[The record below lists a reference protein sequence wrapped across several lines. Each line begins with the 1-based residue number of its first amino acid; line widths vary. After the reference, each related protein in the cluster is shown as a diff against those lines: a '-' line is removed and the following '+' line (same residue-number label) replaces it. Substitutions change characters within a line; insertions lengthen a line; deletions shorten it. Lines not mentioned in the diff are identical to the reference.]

1 MGTVRLGAFPS
12 LNNKGLQ
19 DGIANTIMQWFI
31 HFFPSRF
38 FSHVFLDTQVSN
50 ASAYI
55 VNNEGQFVKAEPG
68 HKILQPALRINIKQ
82 GMNNVQD
89 VFGSLWNP
97 NQQPGAFT
105 IDTDLTGY
113 KPFVYDPNG
122 VILATN
128 EYTIKNTIDINVN
141 LQTKADQLAFFNI
154 CDTNIKNLY
163 VNVIEAEVG
172 IILPSL
178 LMEYLRDTLFARELK
193 MLKTMI
199 SGDDEKAKYRT
210 KINEMFSEWLY
221 KWSNKCIKPVVEKD
235 ENGVTTYLYKL
246 FRKQRL
252 TIHLDKPDGD
262 DGNKK
267 GGTYLGGFNV
277 TFSGYVEYANPV
289 TFISQVPAILRGMK
303 NDYFINTSSNVDT
316 SGNYHFMEFKEV
328 FRDDRRLVFVD
339 NTQWHHFYF
348 EREIMMAKTREEFN
362 MIGEV
367 ITEKDTPSHYYII
380 KALMSFVNS
389 KEDFDNLFQIVIYKN
404 NDSVPF
410 KVDKDFNITIEN
422 CDLNVPYYIDVF
434 IKRTLYQ
441 YYMKRIKDIL
451 YKNGLLIDP
460 YESNLHI
467 YRRRIKHLNGASSDT
482 RFDPNNPYK
491 GKYLNDSPYGPD
503 GKLMSDRKRK
513 TIDSYLLDELH
524 AGDRGYYYI
533 TKNKDGTINNKPETF
548 VPIKTMHF
556 CKASDQW
563 KYYVQS
569 DTGSFIEVDGMVLE
583 QRDDL
588 QFYIQDNGE
597 YVRIKRES
605 VLIPDPE
612 YSYFVFDRESRNYK
626 ICEDL
631 ESFDPKTQYY
641 IPFSQHKTVHVDAGL
656 LK

>member
-1 MGTVRLGAFPS
+1 
-12 LNNKGLQ
+12 
-19 DGIANTIMQWFI
+19 
-31 HFFPSRF
+31 
-38 FSHVFLDTQVSN
+38 
-50 ASAYI
+50 
-55 VNNEGQFVKAEPG
+55 
-68 HKILQPALRINIKQ
+68 
-82 GMNNVQD
+82 
-89 VFGSLWNP
+89 
-97 NQQPGAFT
+97 
-105 IDTDLTGY
+105 
-113 KPFVYDPNG
+113 
-122 VILATN
+122 
-128 EYTIKNTIDINVN
+128 
-141 LQTKADQLAFFNI
+141 
-154 CDTNIKNLY
+154 
-163 VNVIEAEVG
+163 
-172 IILPSL
+172 
-178 LMEYLRDTLFARELK
+178 
-193 MLKTMI
+193 
-199 SGDDEKAKYRT
+199 
-210 KINEMFSEWLY
+210 
-221 KWSNKCIKPVVEKD
+221 
-235 ENGVTTYLYKL
+235 
-246 FRKQRL
+246 
-252 TIHLDKPDGD
+252 
-262 DGNKK
+262 
-267 GGTYLGGFNV
+267 
-277 TFSGYVEYANPV
+277 
-289 TFISQVPAILRGMK
+289 
-303 NDYFINTSSNVDT
+303 
-316 SGNYHFMEFKEV
+316 
-328 FRDDRRLVFVD
+328 
-339 NTQWHHFYF
+339 
-348 EREIMMAKTREEFN
+348 

-441 YYMKRIKDIL
+441 YYMERIKDIL

-467 YRRRIKHLNGASSDT
+467 YRRRIKRLDGASNSK
-482 RFDPNNPYK
+482 FDPNNPYK
-491 GKYLNDSPYGPD
+491 GKYLDDSPYGPD
-503 GKLMSDRKRK
+503 GKLMSDQKRK
-513 TIDSYLLDELH
+513 TIDGYLLDELH

-626 ICEDL
+626 IITSSL
-631 ESFDPKTQYY
+631 
-641 IPFSQHKTVHVDAGL
+641 
-656 LK
+656 